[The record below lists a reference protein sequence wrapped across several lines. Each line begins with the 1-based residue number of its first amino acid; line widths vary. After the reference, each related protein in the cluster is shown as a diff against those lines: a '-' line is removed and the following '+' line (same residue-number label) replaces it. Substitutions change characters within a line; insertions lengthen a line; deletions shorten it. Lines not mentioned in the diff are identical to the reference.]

1 VRLGDDVE
9 VEDVSLPV
17 GGSRRVMVR
26 IFRSGDAPQPSPV
39 VLYLS
44 DVSAVRAEDE
54 PNGLSDHQVRT
65 IAGNTRA
72 AVLVPSPGQDPGG
85 DELEPLYEILCWIA
99 QQGQRRWLDGT
110 RVALA
115 GTGSGAVLCARLA
128 VLARERG
135 ARGVRA
141 GSFLCTGDTDPI
153 AWREAAR
160 FLSAALRTSCSGDAA
175 PNIEQDRRSTG

>member
-1 VRLGDDVE
+1 VRCVARVGDGDRPTVPR
-9 VEDVSLPV
+9 LLRLR
-17 GGSRRVMVR
+17 RRVV
-26 IFRSGDAPQPSPV
+26 
-39 VLYLS
+39 
-44 DVSAVRAEDE
+44 VRA
-54 PNGLSDHQVRT
+54 PGLVRVDHART
-65 IAGNTRA
+65 DGGGGNRW
-72 AVLVPSPGQDPGG
+72 QDPGG

-115 GTGSGAVLCARLA
+115 GTGSGAVACARLA

-135 ARGVRA
+135 APGVRA
-141 GSFLCTGDTDPI
+141 GSFLWTGDTDPI

-160 FLSAALRTSCSGDAA
+160 FLSAALRTSPSGDVA